1 MHALPHAPGSS
12 TGQPG
17 SFQTP
22 TVVLAHP
29 TPNPGIHPK
38 AVLRICDLPHPLS
51 LIPEQV
57 RKARGLVRTDT
68 LLYTMWGAERK
79 EGLQG

>member
-1 MHALPHAPGSS
+1 MRALPHAPGSS

-17 SFQTP
+17 SLQTP
-22 TVVLAHP
+22 TVVLTHP
-29 TPNPGIHPK
+29 PNPGICPK
-38 AVLRICDLPHPLS
+38 AVLRICDLHHPLS

-79 EGLQG
+79 EGLRG